1 MNKKRELYSDI
12 LKVLSIFL
20 VVVIHVIALYRDKY
34 FYTNV
39 KYYTVLTFIDS
50 FTRIAVPIFFMI
62 TGTFMLSKTT
72 EKYGDYFKKRIPKL
86 LIPFFLIS
94 IFYYIYECNK
104 ANISLNIIDFIMAFL
119 NNGIKYHFWFMY
131 AIISIYLIIPY
142 LQILVQKLD
151 RKKLFVLIVLIFI
164 LSNCFNTIYLL
175 TNRYG
180 YGMLKA
186 FTLPSIFAYINC
198 LFIGHYLH
206 TYKITKNK
214 KIILGILSIICI
226 CLIPVADHF
235 FINGA
240 RNDEM
245 LLVTSVFPIIPS
257 IFTYLLFKDYFDNKK
272 ENIFTKIISKI
283 TPCVLYI
290 YMIHVYIIEKFEK
303 ELYKYWTPNRF
314 IGNIARIIIVT
325 IVSFIISLII
335 SYLIVTIINL
345 IKRLIIKIKT
355 RSK

>member
-1 MNKKRELYSDI
+1 MNKKRELYSDV
-12 LKVLSIFL
+12 LKLVAIFL

-72 EKYGDYFKKRIPKL
+72 EKYSTYFKKRIPKL

-94 IFYYIYECNK
+94 IFYYVYECNK
-104 ANISLNIIDFIMAFL
+104 VGAPLNIKDFILAFL
-119 NNGIKYHFWFMY
+119 NNDIKYHFWYMY
-131 AIISIYLIIPY
+131 AIILIYLIIPF
-142 LQILVQKLD
+142 LQTLVKSLD
-151 RKKLFVLIVLIFI
+151 RKKLFNLIVIIFI
-164 LSNCFNTIYLL
+164 LSNVFNTVYLL

-206 TYKITKNK
+206 TYEITKNK

-226 CLIPVADHF
+226 CLMPIADHF
-235 FINGA
+235 FINGY

-245 LLVTSVFPIIPS
+245 LLVTSIFPIIPS
-257 IFTYLLFKDYFDNKK
+257 VFAYIFAKDICENKK
-272 ENIFTKIISKI
+272 ENKLISKI
-283 TPCVLYI
+283 SPCILYI
-290 YMIHVYIIEKFEK
+290 YMIHVYIIEKLEK
-303 ELYKYWTPNRF
+303 DLYKYWTPNRF
-314 IGNIARIIIVT
+314 IGNILRLIIVT
-325 IVSFIISLII
+325 IISFIVSLLI
-335 SYLIVTIINL
+335 SYLIVTIQSL
-345 IKRLIIKIKT
+345 ITRLIAK

>member
-12 LKVLSIFL
+12 LKLLSIFL

-50 FTRIAVPIFFMI
+50 FTRVAVPIFFMI
-62 TGTFMLSKTT
+62 TGTFMLSRQT
-72 EKYGDYFKKRIPKL
+72 EKYSSYLKKRIPKL

-104 ANISLNIIDFIMAFL
+104 VGNSLHVIDFITAFL
-119 NNGIKYHFWFMY
+119 NNEIKYHFWFMY
-131 AIISIYLIIPY
+131 AIILIYLLIPY
-142 LQILVQKLD
+142 IQILVQNLD
-151 RKKLFVLIVLIFI
+151 RKKLFSLIILIFV

-186 FTLPSIFAYINC
+186 FVLPSLFSYINC
-198 LFIGHYLH
+198 LLIGHYLH
-206 TYKITKNK
+206 TYKIEKKK
-214 KIILGILSIICI
+214 KIILLILSILCICI
-226 CLIPVADHF
+226 MPIADHF

-245 LLVTSVFPIIPS
+245 LLVTSVFPIIPAIS
-257 IFTYLLFKDYFDNKK
+257 TYLLFKDFFENRK
-272 ENIFTKIISKI
+272 ESKI
-283 TPCVLYI
+283 TKFMSKFTPCVLYI
-290 YMIHVYIIEKFEK
+290 YMIHVYIIEKLEK
-303 ELYKYWTPNRF
+303 DLYKYWTPNRF
-314 IGNIARIIIVT
+314 VGNLARLVIVIIISF
-325 IVSFIISLII
+325 IVSLLI
-335 SYLIVTIINL
+335 SYLLVIIQN
-345 IKRLIIKIKT
+345 LIIKLKRKIKI
-355 RSK
+355 KK